1 MMRNGA
7 TATSGLS
14 KAAMLLV
21 SLGPEVAS
29 DVLRHL
35 DETEVRQLS
44 QALARVSAVPS
55 EALQEVTTELR
66 SLLQEGS
73 GIAVD
78 GREFART
85 VVQRALADPK
95 SAAASRKDEIL
106 AEIEHL
112 ADGDPAALTR
122 ALQGVPADGLAL
134 LLQGEHPQIAALI
147 LAHVSAGQAGAVLA
161 HLPEELQ
168 GDVIERLAKLEAVP
182 PALVAEV
189 GAIVREQV
197 KGLLR
202 APGSA
207 LGGPKAVADLMNH
220 ADKTLEARIFE
231 EIEKRDPELV
241 TTIRNLMFT
250 FEDCLRLDNR
260 SMQTLLKE
268 VTREDLLLALKTAS
282 PTLTDKVF
290 ANVSSRAAE
299 ILKEDMASSGPVR
312 LRDVEAA
319 QGRVIAMLRELESEG
334 KLVVAGSGK
343 DDVLV

>member
-1 MMRNGA
+1 MSDRLPGI
-7 TATSGLS
+7 S

-35 DETEVRQLS
+35 GENDVRQLS
-44 QALARVSAVPS
+44 QALARVNTVSS
-55 EALQEVTTELR
+55 EALHAVTSELAQH
-66 SLLQEGS
+66 LGGS
-73 GIAVD
+73 GVGTVAVD

-85 VVQRALADPK
+85 VVTKALADPQ
-95 SAAASRKDEIL
+95 SAAAPRRDEIL
-106 AEIEHL
+106 ADIEHL
-112 ADGDPAALTR
+112 AEGDTGALTR

-147 LAHVSAGQAGAVLA
+147 LAHVSAAQAGAVIG
-161 HLPEELQ
+161 HLPEALQ

-202 APGSA
+202 VPGNA

-241 TTIRNLMFT
+241 ITIRNLMFT

-260 SMQTLLKE
+260 SLQTLLKE

-282 PTLTDKVF
+282 PALSDKVF
-290 ANVSSRAAE
+290 ANISSRAAE
-299 ILKEDMASSGPVR
+299 ILREDMSASGPVR

-319 QGRVIAMLRELESEG
+319 QSRIITTLRELEGEG

>member
-1 MMRNGA
+1 V
-7 TATSGLS
+7 SEPLPGLS

-35 DETEVRQLS
+35 GEAEVRQLS
-44 QALARVSAVPS
+44 QALARVNAVPS
-55 EALQEVTTELR
+55 EALQEVTAELAAH
-66 SLLQEGS
+66 LQNANGVT
-73 GIAVD
+73 VD

-85 VVQRALADPK
+85 VVGKALADPK
-95 SAAASRKDEIL
+95 SAAAPRRDEIL

-112 ADGDPAALTR
+112 AEGDPAALTR
-122 ALQGVPADGLAL
+122 ALQGVPAEGLAL
-134 LLQGEHPQIAALI
+134 LLQSEHPQIAALI
-147 LAHVSAGQAGAVLA
+147 LAHVSAAQAGAVLG
-161 HLPEELQ
+161 HLPETLQ
-168 GDVIERLAKLEAVP
+168 DDVVERLAKLEAVP

-202 APGSA
+202 APGSS
-207 LGGPKAVADLMNH
+207 LGGPKAVANLMNH
-220 ADKTLEARIFE
+220 ADKTLESRIFE

-250 FEDCLRLDNR
+250 FEDCARLDNR
-260 SMQTLLKE
+260 SLQTLLKE

-282 PTLTDKVF
+282 PALSEKVF

-299 ILKEDMASSGPVR
+299 ILRDDMASSGPVR

-319 QGRVIAMLRELESEG
+319 QGRIIATLRELEAEG
-334 KLVVAGSGK
+334 KLVIAGSGK

>member
-1 MMRNGA
+1 MPERIP
-7 TATSGLS
+7 GLS

-35 DETEVRQLS
+35 GETEVRQLS
-44 QALARVSAVPS
+44 QALARVSTVPS
-55 EALQEVTTELR
+55 EALQEVTAELAQH
-66 SLLQEGS
+66 LGS
-73 GIAVD
+73 GVKGVAVD

-85 VVQRALADPK
+85 VVRKALDDPQ
-95 SAAASRKDEIL
+95 SAAAPRRDEIL

-112 ADGDPAALTR
+112 AEGDPGALTR
-122 ALQGVPADGLAL
+122 ALQGVPAEGLAL

-147 LAHVSAGQAGAVLA
+147 LAHVGAAQAGAVIS
-161 HLPEELQ
+161 HLPEALQ
-168 GDVIERLAKLEAVP
+168 CDVVERLAKLEAVP

-207 LGGPKAVADLMNH
+207 LGGPKAVAALMNH

-250 FEDCLRLDNR
+250 FEDCGRLDNR
-260 SMQTLLKE
+260 SLQTLLKE

-282 PTLTDKVF
+282 PGLSEKVF

-299 ILKEDMASSGPVR
+299 ILREDMASSGPVR

-319 QGRVIAMLRELESEG
+319 QGRIIQTLRDLEGEG
-334 KLVVAGSGK
+334 KVVVVGSSK